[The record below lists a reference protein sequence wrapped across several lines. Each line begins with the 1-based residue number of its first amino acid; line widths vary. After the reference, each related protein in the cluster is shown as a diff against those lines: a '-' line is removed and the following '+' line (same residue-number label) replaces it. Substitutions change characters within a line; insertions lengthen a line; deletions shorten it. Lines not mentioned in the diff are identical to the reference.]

1 MGGTFPGGGLSRYDI
16 CLEPQGTAMRRRDF
30 ISLAVGAVVWP
41 LNARAQQSDVP
52 VVGFLSSRAAQTEAK
67 LVEAVLQGLKQ
78 QGYVAGQNVTLDYRW
93 AEGQYDKVDSLA
105 ADLVA
110 RRVSVI
116 ITTGGPMVA
125 LAAKAATSSIP
136 IVFSVGDDPVKVGLV
151 PSINRP
157 DGNATG
163 VSVFVVSLLPK
174 RLEVLRELLP
184 SAEKVAFL
192 LNPEAPSLETQLR
205 DADIA
210 ARTLGFR
217 LEIVYARTPDEIDKA
232 FSVLIERQPHALLL
246 GADPFFQTRRDQLVA
261 LAARHAIPA
270 MYEWREF
277 VDAGGLISYSPD
289 RVDAYRQIG
298 VYAGRILQGAKPSE
312 LPVVQATRFE
322 LAINLKTAKALN
334 LAVPPALLARADVIE

>member
-1 MGGTFPGGGLSRYDI
+1 MSRARMSRWTIGGL
-16 CLEPQGTAMRRRDF
+16 
-30 ISLAVGAVVWP
+30 
-41 LNARAQQSDVP
+41 RA
-52 VVGFLSSRAAQTEAK
+52 
-67 LVEAVLQGLKQ
+67 
-78 QGYVAGQNVTLDYRW
+78 N
-93 AEGQYDKVDSLA
+93 
-105 ADLVA
+105 
-110 RRVSVI
+110 
-116 ITTGGPMVA
+116 TT
-125 LAAKAATSSIP
+125 K
-136 IVFSVGDDPVKVGLV
+136 
-151 PSINRP
+151 
-157 DGNATG
+157 
-163 VSVFVVSLLPK
+163 LPK

-232 FSVLIERQPHALLL
+232 FSALIERQPHALLL

-289 RVDAYRQIG
+289 RVDTYRQIG
-298 VYAGRILQGAKPSE
+298 VYAGRILQGSKPSE